1 MAETKTVKQPK
12 LFDKID
18 AKVEGRE
25 GLKTVWQAGKFSL
38 FSVVA
43 MLIQTTLQLILP
55 FIFDRMTTPLP
66 GWLSW
71 IINPGTLSPEQQALY
86 VVAGVVTWGYLL
98 PFFLSNYTANIV
110 TYILNK
116 KYTFKSSAPHW
127 HFVLYFILMT
137 LVIVFSTWLQGVCFG
152 WLGHYSIPEWL
163 NRLLVMAPAGLLQFI
178 AFFVIQKILLPEDPE
193 LAGKKTV
200 E

>member
-1 MAETKTVKQPK
+1 M
-12 LFDKID
+12 I
-18 AKVEGRE
+18 
-25 GLKTVWQAGKFSL
+25 
-38 FSVVA
+38 
-43 MLIQTTLQLILP
+43 IQTTLQLILP
-55 FIFDRMTTPLP
+55 LIFDRMTTPLP

-152 WLGHYSIPEWL
+152 WLGHFSLPEWL
-163 NRLLVMAPAGLLQFI
+163 NRILVMAPAGLLQFI
-178 AFFVIQKILLPEDPE
+178 AFFVIQKVLLPEDPA
-193 LAGKKTV
+193 LAGTATDDEV
-200 E
+200 TA